1 MTAVDDRAAAKRAID
16 TEAVAKTHKEFR
28 ETFLGR
34 LWTGL
39 TRSPAGFAGTVLVL
53 SIVAFSFIGP
63 LVIDQHNP
71 TDTSKIWT
79 SPSSEHWLG
88 TEYQGKDTFTILVNS
103 GAEPIWVGTLAAL
116 MAVFVAVTFGSIAG
130 YFRGRIDAILL
141 QLTDV
146 TVTIPQFLLMLAVVA
161 FFENIPP
168 WGIAMV
174 VGSTMWAFLF
184 RSIRAQVMSLK
195 EREFVEAA
203 RLQNLGTVQI
213 VFREILPNMAG
224 FIFVNFVIAV
234 NQAIYAI
241 VGLFV
246 LGLMPSGTPN
256 WGLMIHNSWSQN
268 FYLNPITMPYVLAP
282 LIMIVLFTVG
292 LVTMGRGLDQALNPR
307 LRER

>member
-1 MTAVDDRAAAKRAID
+1 MTTMEKGAVDAAIAKPR
-16 TEAVAKTHKEFR
+16 KQFG

-34 LWTGL
+34 VWIGL
-39 TRSPAGFAGTVLVL
+39 TRSPAGFAGAVLVL
-53 SIVAFSFIGP
+53 GIVLFSFVGP
-63 LVIDQHNP
+63 LLVDQDNP
-71 TDTSKIWT
+71 TDTTKIWT
-79 SPSSEHWLG
+79 SPSAEHWLG
-88 TEYQGKDTFTILVNS
+88 TQYEGKDTFTILVNS

-116 MAVFVAVTFGSIAG
+116 MAVFVAVAFGSIAG
-130 YFRGRIDAILL
+130 YFRGRIDAVLL

-161 FFENIPP
+161 FFEDIPP
-168 WGIAMV
+168 WGISFV

-203 RLQNLGTVQI
+203 RLQDLGPARI

-241 VGLFV
+241 VGLYV

-256 WGLMIHNSWSQN
+256 WGLMIHMSWSNN
-268 FYLNPITMPYVLAP
+268 FHLNPITLPYVIAP
-282 LIMIVLFTVG
+282 LLMIVLFTIG

-307 LRER
+307 LREN

>member
-1 MTAVDDRAAAKRAID
+1 MTALDASIAKPR
-16 TEAVAKTHKEFR
+16 KQFG

-34 LWTGL
+34 LWIGL

-53 SIVAFSFIGP
+53 LIVGFSFIGP
-63 LVIDQHNP
+63 LLVDQDNP
-71 TDTSKIWT
+71 TDATKIWLE
-79 SPSSEHWLG
+79 PSSEHWLG
-88 TEYQGKDTFTILVNS
+88 TDYQGQDTFTILVNS

-116 MAVFVAVTFGSIAG
+116 MAVFVAVVFGSVAG
-130 YFRGRIDAILL
+130 YFRGRIDAVLL

-168 WGIAMV
+168 WGIAVV

-203 RLQNLGTVQI
+203 RLQDLGTTRI

-224 FIFVNFVIAV
+224 FIFVNFVISV

-256 WGLMIHNSWSQN
+256 WGLMIHQSWSQN
-268 FYLNPITMPYVLAP
+268 FYLNPVTLPYVIPP
-282 LIMIVLFTVG
+282 LIMIVLFTIG

>member
-1 MTAVDDRAAAKRAID
+1 MTTADETVVKPRRQ
-16 TEAVAKTHKEFR
+16 FR
-28 ETFLGR
+28 ETFFGQV
-34 LWTGL
+34 WTGV

-53 SIVAFSFIGP
+53 AIVLFSFVGP
-63 LVIDQHNP
+63 LLVDQHNP

-79 SPSSEHWLG
+79 APSAEHWLG
-88 TEYQGKDTFTILVNS
+88 TQYEGKDTFTILVDS

-116 MAVFVAVTFGSIAG
+116 MAVFVAVVFGSVAG
-130 YFRGRIDAILL
+130 YFRGRVDALLL

-161 FFENIPP
+161 FFEDIPP
-168 WGIAMV
+168 WGIAVV

-203 RLQNLGTVQI
+203 RLQDLGTARI

-241 VGLFV
+241 VGLYV

-256 WGLMIHNSWSQN
+256 WGLMIHMSWSNN
-268 FYLNPITMPYVLAP
+268 FHLNPNTLPYVIAP
-282 LIMIVLFTVG
+282 LLMIVLFTIG

>member
-1 MTAVDDRAAAKRAID
+1 MPDTATPQGA
-16 TEAVAKTHKEFR
+16 E
-28 ETFLGR
+28 LGR
-34 LWTGL
+34 QSALKQIWTGL
-39 TRSPAGFAGTVLVL
+39 TRSPAGFAGSCLVL
-53 SIVAFSFIGP
+53 AIVLFSFVGP
-63 LVIDQHNP
+63 LLIDQHNP
-71 TDTSKIWT
+71 VDTSRIWT
-79 SPSSEHWLG
+79 PPSAEHWLG
-88 TEYQGKDTFTILVNS
+88 TQFEGKDTFKILVNS
-103 GAEPIWVGTLAAL
+103 GAEPIWVGALAAT
-116 MAVFVAVTFGSIAG
+116 MAVIVAVTFGSAAG
-130 YFRGRIDAILL
+130 YFRGRLDSVLL

-168 WGIAMV
+168 WGIALV

-203 RLQNLGTVQI
+203 KLQDLGAARI

-224 FIFVNFVIAV
+224 FIFINFVISV

-241 VGLFV
+241 VGLYV

-256 WGLMIHNSWSQN
+256 WGLMIHTSWANN
-268 FYLNPITMPYVLAP
+268 FYLNPTALPFVIAP
-282 LIMIVLFTVG
+282 LIMIVLFTIG

>member
-1 MTAVDDRAAAKRAID
+1 MSTVDAAILKPR
-16 TEAVAKTHKEFR
+16 KQFG
-28 ETFLGR
+28 ETFFGR
-34 LWTGL
+34 VWTGL

-53 SIVAFSFIGP
+53 GIVLFSFVGP
-63 LVIDQHNP
+63 LVVNQDNP
-71 TDTSKIWT
+71 TDTTQIWT
-79 SPSSEHWLG
+79 EPSSAHWLG
-88 TEYQGKDTFTILVNS
+88 TQYEGKDTFTILVNS

-116 MAVFVAVTFGSIAG
+116 MAVFVAVVFGSAAG
-130 YFRGRIDAILL
+130 YFRGKIDAVLL

-161 FFENIPP
+161 FFDDIPA
-168 WGIAMV
+168 WGIAFV

-203 RLQNLGTVQI
+203 RLQDLGTARI

-241 VGLFV
+241 VGLYV

-256 WGLMIHNSWSQN
+256 WGLMIHQSWSQN
-268 FYLNPITMPYVLAP
+268 FYLNPVAMPFVLAP
-282 LIMIVLFTVG
+282 LLMIVLFTIG